1 MSTKDELVVSGCSFT
16 ADYIK
21 WRNDRLKRKHKKNTV
36 QYFNEETEKYEFYT
50 YEYIEP
56 FSTLDYYIGK
66 HFNLKPINLGIPGG
80 SNRDIFERSVDY
92 IAENSQKVKILI
104 VNWTWFGRMSFMK
117 QYKPIQYETLQYDYT
132 SSEEQIENN
141 FMKNTES
148 FVLLDF
154 MYKNNYLN
162 IEFDIDLLFRYSFLL
177 EKLCENLNI
186 KFVQSFTFGA
196 NIKEPLLIDHSLLY
210 NINLDNFYGYP
221 GDLNLGG
228 FALFDKDNKKYW
240 VSKYDSHPNEL
251 AHKKAAE
258 DLINFIEKRRLL

>member
-16 ADYIK
+16 SDYIK
-21 WRNDRLKRKHKKNTV
+21 WRNDRLKEKHKKNTV
-36 QYFNEETEKYEFYT
+36 QYFNEETEKYEFHT

-56 FSTLDYYIGK
+56 FPTLDYYIGK
-66 HFNLKPINLGIPGG
+66 HFNLKPINLGISGA
-80 SNRDIFERSVDY
+80 SNREIFERSVDY

-132 SSEEQIENN
+132 SSEEQIEMN
-141 FMKNTES
+141 FNE
-148 FVLLDF
+148 FYGFELLDI
-154 MYKNNYLN
+154 MYKHNFIN

-186 KFVQSFTFGA
+186 KFVQSFAFRT
-196 NIKEPLLIDHSLLY
+196 NIKEPLLINHSLLY

-221 GDLNLGG
+221 GNLNLGG
-228 FALFDKDNKKYW
+228 FSLFDKRNKKYW
-240 VSKYDSHPNEL
+240 VSKYDIHPNEL